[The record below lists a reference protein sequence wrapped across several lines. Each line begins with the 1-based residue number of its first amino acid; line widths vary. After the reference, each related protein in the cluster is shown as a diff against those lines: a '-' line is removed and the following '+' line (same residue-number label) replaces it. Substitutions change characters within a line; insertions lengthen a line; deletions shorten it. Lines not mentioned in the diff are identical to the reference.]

1 MWVPSM
7 ELGDDGAEAPRWSLE
22 AATRFVDGKIADFT
36 RTASRLRVMELCDTG
51 GVKQRDAG
59 VVQFVR
65 KAGLWL
71 IVPL

>member
-51 GVKQRDAG
+51 G
-59 VVQFVR
+59 
-65 KAGLWL
+65 
-71 IVPL
+71 